1 MTSFKLLLKSL
12 LFCLIMILLI
22 IVSYFY
28 IDRNL
33 ATWINQHVLVN
44 LFFNLSIK
52 IPVVFYLFSGVS
64 LITLA
69 FFSMVRPLKAWE
81 KTLIVAAVS
90 QYCAMGLKVGMKYFF
105 GRYTPGVY
113 FSEHLY
119 GFNFFHDGMKY
130 YSFPSGHTTA
140 IVSYLAVIWIRHNR
154 MLKGLVVVLSC
165 CVGISLIALNMHYL
179 SDVLAAI
186 MLGIMMAIFS
196 NQLILN
202 QTKCFC

>member
-1 MTSFKLLLKSL
+1 
-12 LFCLIMILLI
+12 
-22 IVSYFY
+22 
-28 IDRNL
+28 
-33 ATWINQHVLVN
+33 
-44 LFFNLSIK
+44 
-52 IPVVFYLFSGVS
+52 
-64 LITLA
+64 
-69 FFSMVRPLKAWE
+69 
-81 KTLIVAAVS
+81 
-90 QYCAMGLKVGMKYFF
+90 
-105 GRYTPGVY
+105 
-113 FSEHLY
+113 
-119 GFNFFHDGMKY
+119 MKY